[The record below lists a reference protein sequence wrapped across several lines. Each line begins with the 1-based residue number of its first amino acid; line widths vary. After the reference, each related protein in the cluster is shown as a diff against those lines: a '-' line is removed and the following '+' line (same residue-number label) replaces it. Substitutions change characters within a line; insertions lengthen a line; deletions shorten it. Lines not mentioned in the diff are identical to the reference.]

1 MTATVVY
8 LSADS
13 SRRQSLSL
21 RLKFHDV
28 RVWPASNVLDAI
40 QLIRQHVPD
49 LLLVDLDASN
59 PEEHAQLQQ
68 LTLQVDIRAV
78 PLVGLSRQDT
88 EPSLEP
94 FVEFG
99 LKHAVVDEGN
109 DQVLARSLM
118 DIARERSLNRPHI
131 FLMEDDRRLAEVMV
145 MALQE
150 AGFRVTTTSRGSEG
164 LRLLRTATFDAII
177 TDIHVKEFS
186 GFQLIEFLA
195 QQGVRT
201 PVIVITGAFPEGF
214 HQLARKLN
222 VAEYFEKP
230 LNVEPFIE
238 RLHAIIQERR
248 RIAS

>member
-13 SRRQSLSL
+13 SRRQGLSL
-21 RLKFHDV
+21 RLKYHEV

-40 QLIRQHVPD
+40 QLTRQHVPD
-49 LLLVDLDASN
+49 LLLVDLDA
-59 PEEHAQLQQ
+59 PEHEERAQLQQ

-78 PLVGLSRQDT
+78 PLVGLSYEDT
-88 EPSLEP
+88 QPDLEP
-94 FVEFG
+94 FLEFG
-99 LKHAVVDEGN
+99 LKHAVVDSGD
-109 DQVLARSLM
+109 DQELARSLM

-131 FLMEDDRRLAEVMV
+131 FLMEDDRRLAEVLV
-145 MALQE
+145 LALQD
-150 AGFRVTTTSRGSEG
+150 AGYRVTTTARGSEA

-230 LNVEPFIE
+230 LNMEPFIQ
-238 RLHAIIQERR
+238 RLSAIIQERR
-248 RIAS
+248 RMAS